1 MASGGCSKKASRAV
15 TQDDKA
21 AARWYR
27 KSADQGIAPAEF
39 NLSQMIM
46 KGKGGEKKDE
56 TAAFTWC
63 KKAADQGF
71 GPAETQLATMY
82 ERGEGVK
89 ADSEQALVWSTLAAK
104 QREKIAGRAK
114 AG

>member
-1 MASGGCSKKASRAV
+1 
-15 TQDDKA
+15 
-21 AARWYR
+21 
-27 KSADQGIAPAEF
+27 
-39 NLSQMIM
+39 MIL

-56 TAAFTWC
+56 AAAFAWC

-82 ERGEGVK
+82 ERGEGVQ

-104 QREKIAGRAK
+104 QQEKIAERQRGGADCEDVTGSSG
-114 AG
+114 AGAEIRQRLEAGFVGFEIALQDAV